1 MTSSPTTSYD
11 VVFLSTGLVESI
23 VAAALAVSGKRVL
36 QIDRNDQYGSSWS
49 TVVRGDRDG
58 EEGGRGD
65 EGIDSAGWWGSS
77 EANVPSVT
85 TTAEA
90 GWWGSSEANVP
101 SVTTTAEAGGWGSSE
116 ANVPSTTTT
125 AEAKAASA
133 TLGFPNANRSGAN
146 ISSAG

>member
-90 GWWGSSEANVP
+90 
-101 SVTTTAEAGGWGSSE
+101 
-116 ANVPSTTTT
+116 
-125 AEAKAASA
+125 KAASA

>member
-101 SVTTTAEAGGWGSSE
+101 S
-116 ANVPSTTTT
+116 TTTT